1 MDLGACRGYLHLDY
15 RSHSQCVRFRW
26 KGSVCVEDNHIA
38 VLQQIVQIRAEQLK
52 GEGVGYLKAISQIS
66 KELYVQEKGKDTPL
80 GDIQPGSAS
89 FAGNAGIAAGSG
101 TIAGSIPWDKVPW
114 KDLTK
119 VFDKAVQSVLK
130 RRTQNRARF
139 EEIRQQVTPW
149 VAKIY
154 LNQHSGS

>member
-1 MDLGACRGYLHLDY
+1 M
-15 RSHSQCVRFRW
+15 
-26 KGSVCVEDNHIA
+26 EDNHIA

-52 GEGVGYLKAISQIS
+52 GEGVGYLKAINQIS
-66 KELYVQEKGKDTPL
+66 KELYVQLEKGKDTPI
-80 GDIQPGSAS
+80 GDIQPESAG

-119 VFDKAVQSVLK
+119 AFDKAVQSVLK
-130 RRTQNRARF
+130 RKTQNRARF

-149 VAKIY
+149 VAEIY
-154 LNQHSGS
+154 LNQH

>member
-1 MDLGACRGYLHLDY
+1 M
-15 RSHSQCVRFRW
+15 
-26 KGSVCVEDNHIA
+26 EDNHIA

-52 GEGVGYLKAISQIS
+52 GEGVGYLKAIRQIS
-66 KELYVQEKGKDTPL
+66 RELYVQEKGKDMPT
-80 GDIQPGSAS
+80 GDIQPESAG

-119 VFDKAVQSVLK
+119 ALDKAVQSVLK
-130 RRTQNRARF
+130 RKTQNRASF

-149 VAKIY
+149 IAEVY
-154 LNQHSGS
+154 RNQKSS